1 MTKQISAPDSAP
13 TARRPDKLP
22 TAFGTTPVAD
32 ALLRPH
38 LPFSGQQILFISSC
52 DDQHTHLLPLLK
64 EWGLVTTA
72 CRHPTAIR
80 QDRLQ
85 KFHVV
90 VLCGPKTSWNAKDE
104 NRLVAGA
111 ARIIECE
118 ASHPMQ
124 PRVINA
130 RIIAVSWHSPQG
142 IFDALTMA
150 IHSTHANPDSLL
162 PTDEENFANHQK
174 CLPGICALFSGNHQI
189 QPKLRRC
196 AKRASQPVW
205 LTEIL

>member
-1 MTKQISAPDSAP
+1 M
-13 TARRPDKLP
+13 
-22 TAFGTTPVAD
+22 
-32 ALLRPH
+32 
-38 LPFSGQQILFISSC
+38 
-52 DDQHTHLLPLLK
+52 
-64 EWGLVTTA
+64 TTA

-142 IFDALTMA
+142 ILM
-150 IHSTHANPDSLL
+150 
-162 PTDEENFANHQK
+162 
-174 CLPGICALFSGNHQI
+174 
-189 QPKLRRC
+189 R
-196 AKRASQPVW
+196 
-205 LTEIL
+205 